1 MKKLIMR
8 ITCTKRCLANYCDD
22 FCSQQSESSSVACRD
37 VQESK
42 SILPQLTFCWW
53 KKVGDWMAMSM

>member
-1 MKKLIMR
+1 MKKLSTHMILQKMYKQ
-8 ITCTKRCLANYCDD
+8 IIVMT
-22 FCSQQSESSSVACRD
+22 FPSQQSESLLPVSEC

-53 KKVGDWMAMSM
+53 KKVGAWMAMSM